1 MRAEHQSD
9 GRRPAMKGTAMKYD
23 AIAQLKDHECQRS
36 PEDSDVDIRQLPE
49 DSSLERPVNRR
60 FFRAP
65 KQSVTIRLDA
75 DVVAWF
81 KAQAVERGYQTAIN
95 RALRE
100 YMDQHR

>member
-1 MRAEHQSD
+1 
-9 GRRPAMKGTAMKYD
+9 MKYD
-23 AIAQLKDHECQRS
+23 SIAQLKHNDGVRS
-36 PEDSDVDIRQLPE
+36 LRETDIDIRNLP
-49 DSSLERPVNRR
+49 DDTAIERPVSRR